1 MVRGGG
7 YGGAMGAQFLEF
19 LGAIASMPL
28 ADLLRIGL
36 GLVLMIAIIV
46 LIVRTPRPASRPARR
61 PSTCLLCGRAL
72 AGRVYVDR
80 HLPSWV
86 ACGACYDGLDARRQ
100 RQYQGPLPVGSAAA
114 RSDG

>member
-7 YGGAMGAQFLEF
+7 FGSGMGAQFLEL

-28 ADLLRIGL
+28 ADLFRIGL
-36 GLVLMIAIIV
+36 GLVLMLALIV
-46 LIVRTPRPASRPARR
+46 LIARNPRPVVRPVRR
-61 PSTCLLCGRAL
+61 SSTCLLCGRPL

-86 ACGACYDGLDARRQ
+86 ACGPCYDGLEARRQ
-100 RQYQGPLPVGSAAA
+100 RQYQGPLTVGPTEA
-114 RSDG
+114 RGDG